1 MLIQELFRRTAAG
14 RGAVLEDIAATLAP
28 AILCEFAA
36 IPALG
41 GSGKPL
47 KEQEPELLEVLEG
60 LPEYTAEEL
69 EKFSEKGFDQ
79 SLATHL
85 INGLFAGMHLA
96 ERLPEYKM
104 LDETEQRV
112 WALGYTVHD
121 YTKAY
126 SRKVTAGQLP
136 AIRRLVSRLGE
147 RLAFD
152 HFMANWSEYLD
163 DIVFL
168 AQNTQTVQGA
178 NLNLRDYQL
187 RLDKH
192 QREAARM
199 LSSVTDLLVHIT
211 SPSDVHYRDVR
222 GRDLAYN
229 LRTKLDNLFSADLA
243 PRLGYHKLLEVRGL
257 LSNLLNNA
265 VIDILQAQGYE
276 PFLFFPEGVIYLV
289 PQNIEVQVDLKTL
302 TNAVWERIARLLTGG
317 RQAGNAEEG
326 EETEEDKEA
335 EDEVEG
341 GLRITRTKDYMKVP
355 PMFYELLS
363 AKALMEAGWQTAMA
377 IRNSKAAARFGAEL
391 ADDQGLNIKR
401 LNQKQKEELFT
412 KLGREWAIEQ
422 QLPTDVRVD
431 QLAEYLGFLYRR
443 IFAKLFPKLQGMTEM
458 MLGVL
463 GLAGEI
469 SSERAERQRGGTPT
483 GWFYVAAR
491 YLQQHP
497 DLDPDEL
504 GEVMNS
510 LATRSLKFI
519 NEKGAARPN
528 ESENLTAR
536 TFEDYAQ
543 RIIEI
548 DGRLVGSS
556 EGTIRGHFAEEIQR
570 YIQSKETNKV
580 VCSLCASPYEAS
592 EQDASVVLFK
602 PQQYSNKSPL
612 DRSRLVRGMCPICAL
627 EMMLRQ
633 VQQGLPGSKTQ
644 DKQPI
649 NLYLYPTYFFTTETA
664 QVIMQ
669 FANRLQ
675 NLSLSRLIFSHLE
688 QQGFSYRN
696 LFSYEDFIIDDKE
709 SSSAYMNAIWKPQY
723 SDEDLAALFFIT
735 FRPLGKKLTET
746 DTWIVPNLF
755 ALALPMLLGI
765 KCVATPSFV
774 PLYGSSSDF
783 RETVRLDGAHEFTK
797 YIPGAERFRIDELPA
812 NIERLLRVYSLH
824 IDVYHEGNNY
834 HWGQLTGLA
843 KDLVTDPLYVF
854 QYYDRRERHE
864 GEGKEKNTKSKG
876 KGPQQPTGQKSKG
889 VSQHDQQRYMGIYYA
904 IGGNKNMGFIGRLVD
919 AYAQFYRAT
928 KLDSAY
934 AVLRPLGAV
943 IEVVVES
950 DPRIETDDLLLLV
963 AGAVNDDQERV
974 RSDQAEG
981 FDPIVTNKELGDYGT
996 RLALS
1001 RKKIENFAQL
1011 FIKDCFDDYCDNDRA
1026 VLRERTN
1033 RIRSAARFYYLTHY
1047 GARVAQNHV

>member
-14 RGAVLEDIAATLAP
+14 RGAVLEDIAATLTP
-28 AILCEFAA
+28 AILHEFAA

-41 GSGKPL
+41 GSGKPSE
-47 KEQEPELLEVLEG
+47 EQEPELLEVLEG
-60 LPEYTAEEL
+60 LPKYTAEEL
-69 EKFSEKGFDQ
+69 KKFSEKGFDQ

-96 ERLPEYKM
+96 ERLPEHKR

-126 SRKVTAGQLP
+126 SRKVAAGQLP

-147 RLAFD
+147 LLAFD
-152 HFMANWSEYLD
+152 HFMVNWSEYLD

-178 NLNLRDYQL
+178 NLNLHDYQL
-187 RLDKH
+187 RLDKR
-192 QREAARM
+192 QRETARM

-229 LRTKLDNLFSADLA
+229 LRQKLGMLFGADQA

-265 VIDILQAQGYE
+265 VIDVLRMQGYE
-276 PFLFFPEGVIYLV
+276 SFLFFPEGVIYLV
-289 PQNIEVQVDLKTL
+289 SENIEAQVDLAEL
-302 TNAVWERIARLLTGG
+302 TEVVWERIAKLLTGG
-317 RQAGNAEEG
+317 RQARAEEEG
-326 EETEEDKEA
+326 EEGEEDKEA
-335 EDEVEG
+335 EDEAGG
-341 GLRITRTKDYMKVP
+341 GLRIRRTKDYMKVP
-355 PMFYELLS
+355 PAFYELLS
-363 AKALMEAGWQTAMA
+363 PKTLMEAGRRTAMA
-377 IRNSKAAARFGAEL
+377 IRNSKATARFGAEL
-391 ADDQGLNIKR
+391 ADDRGLDTKR
-401 LNQKQKEELFT
+401 LSQKQRGELFAQ
-412 KLGREWAIEQ
+412 LGREWAIEQ
-422 QLPTDVRVD
+422 RLPIDVRVD
-431 QLAEYLGFLYRR
+431 HLAEYLAFLYRR
-443 IFAKLFPKLQGMTEM
+443 IFFKLFPKLQGVTEM
-458 MLGVL
+458 MLDVL
-463 GLAGEI
+463 GLADEVAP
-469 SSERAERQRGGTPT
+469 ERAERQKGGTPS
-483 GWFYVAAR
+483 GWFYTAAR
-491 YLQQHP
+491 YIQRHS
-497 DLDPDEL
+497 EL
-504 GEVMNS
+504 NPEELEGVMNR
-510 LATRSLKFI
+510 LAARSLQFI
-519 NEKGAARPN
+519 DESGLALPKENENP
-528 ESENLTAR
+528 TAR
-536 TFEDYAQ
+536 TFQDYAQ

-556 EGTIRGHFAEEIQR
+556 GVATRERFAKELEY
-570 YIQSKETNKV
+570 YIQSKAENKV
-580 VCSLCASPYEAS
+580 VCSLCASPYEAN

-612 DRSRLVRGMCPICAL
+612 DRSRLVRGICPICAL

-633 VQQGLPGSKTQ
+633 VQQGLPASKTQ

-649 NLYLYPTYFFTTETA
+649 NLYLYPTYFFTAETA
-664 QVIMQ
+664 QVIKQ

-675 NLSLSRLIFSHLE
+675 NLSLLRLIFSHLE
-688 QQGFSYRN
+688 QQGFSYQN
-696 LFSYEDFIIDDKE
+696 LFNYEDFIVDDEE
-709 SSSAYMNAIWKPQY
+709 SSTAYMNAIWKAQY

-774 PLYGSSSDF
+774 PLYGSASDF

-824 IDVYHEGNNY
+824 IDVYYEGNNY

-843 KDLVTDPLYVF
+843 KDLVTDSLYVF

-876 KGPQQPTGQKSKG
+876 KGPQQSTGQRSKG
-889 VSQHDQQRYMGIYYA
+889 ISLHDQQRYMGIYYA
-904 IGGNKNMGFIGRLVD
+904 IGGNKDMGFIGRLVD

-934 AVLRPLGAV
+934 AVLRPLGTV
-943 IEVVVES
+943 IEVVIES

-1001 RKKIENFAQL
+1001 RKKIEIFAQL
-1011 FIKDCFDDYCDNDRA
+1011 FIKDCFGDYCNSDRA

-1033 RIRSAARFYYLTHY
+1033 RVRSAARFYYLTHY